1 MTRVLY
7 VGGTGEISHA
17 CVERSLAA
25 GHDVA
30 VLNRGNRSEL
40 LPDGV
45 ESIVGDLR
53 SDEPYAALG
62 GRTFDVV
69 CQFMAFDGADAVRD
83 IEAFSGRCGQFV
95 FVSSAAVYR
104 RPIADERVT
113 ESTPVGNSFSAYG
126 LAKLACE
133 RTLLDAQQA
142 GVLPVTIV
150 RPSHTYRTRLPSA
163 VLQSEHQTWR
173 MLAGKPI
180 LVHDD
185 GDSMWTLTHAAD
197 FASAFVGLF
206 ESGATVGSTF
216 NITSETALSWNT
228 ILRQV
233 GGALDLDVELVHV
246 PTDTLVEYEP
256 QWSAPLRGDKADSMI
271 FDTSHVR
278 SVVDGWRCEV
288 TLAEGLRRTAEFGR
302 ARLASGYQPD
312 SAVDRLVDRIIS
324 EHASVV

>member
-17 CVERSLAA
+17 CVERSLAL
-25 GHDVA
+25 GHDVS
-30 VLNRGNRSEL
+30 VLNRGNRSDS

-45 ESIVGDLR
+45 EPIVGDLR
-53 SDEPYAALG
+53 SDEPYRSLG
-62 GRTFDVV
+62 SRTFDVV
-69 CQFMAFDGADAVRD
+69 CQFLAFDESHAARD
-83 IEAFSGRCGQFV
+83 VEAFSGRCDQFV

-104 RPIADERVT
+104 RPIVDERIT
-113 ESTPVGNSFSAYG
+113 ESTPVGNSLSAYG
-126 LAKLACE
+126 MAKLACE
-133 RTLLDAQQA
+133 RTLLDAHQTGA
-142 GVLPVTIV
+142 IPVTIV

-206 ESGATVGSTF
+206 ETGAAVGSTF
-216 NITSETALSWNT
+216 NITSESARSWNT

-233 GGALDLDVELVHV
+233 GAALDVEVDLVHV
-246 PTDTLVEYEP
+246 PTSTLVEYEP
-256 QWSAPLRGDKADSMI
+256 GWSAPLLGDKADSVA
-271 FDTSHVR
+271 FDMSHVR
-278 SVVDGWRCEV
+278 SVVDGWRCDV
-288 TLAEGLRRTAEFGR
+288 TLEEGLRRTAEFGR
-302 ARLASGYQPD
+302 ARLASGYEPD

-324 EHASVV
+324 EHATVV